1 VLSPPPPDFDLTVP
15 DGMLSAVH
23 HAFNLLARRQIDS
36 RTAYTMS
43 HLAETA
49 RKIFETTSLNKR
61 LEMVEDHRAQEALES
76 EDN

>member
-1 VLSPPPPDFDLTVP
+1 
-15 DGMLSAVH
+15 MLSAVH